1 MPLLALRWQ
10 AGRMSPEVPQIGP
23 AEAHRRAL
31 AGEVLLL
38 DVREDDEWA
47 AGRAAE
53 AVHAPLS
60 RLDPAAVPAEL
71 PVVAVCRVGSRSQVA
86 AQALA
91 ARGIAAANLAGGMQ
105 AWATAGLPVV
115 RDGDEP
121 GEVV

>member
-1 MPLLALRWQ
+1 MPPPVAEIT
-10 AGRMSPEVPQIGP
+10 PV
-23 AEAHRRAL
+23 EAHRRAL

-53 AVHAPLS
+53 AVHVALS
-60 RLDPAAVPAEL
+60 RLDPAAVPDEL
-71 PVVAVCRVGSRSQVA
+71 PVVAVCRVGGRSAAA

-91 ARGIAAANLAGGMQ
+91 ARGLEVANLAGGMQ
-105 AWATAGLPVV
+105 AWAAAGLPVV
-115 RDGDEP
+115 RDGGAP